1 MSRNNVKEIL
11 YRLIAVSLLIIGF
24 TARADAAT
32 LQDVEQR
39 GVVRCGVSPELPGF
53 SAQDAKGNWSGLDVD
68 VCRAVAAAVF
78 NDPGKVEFTPIQTTQ
93 RFKALLE
100 GEIDILSRTTT
111 WTLTRDTS
119 EDIDFAGVN
128 YYDGQGFLVYKDLG
142 VRTALGLGGARV
154 CVIEGTT
161 SIKNLNDYF
170 VLNRMMYELKSFP
183 GVKEAVAAYEN
194 KQCDVFS
201 SDQSALYSIL
211 TRLKDP
217 RGSQVL
223 PEVISKEP
231 LGPAVREGDDQW
243 ADIVRWSLLIMINAE
258 ELAISSA
265 NVDHVR
271 EVSRTPAIRRML
283 GLEGDIGAGMGLGR
297 NWAYNIIRKVGNYA
311 ESFDRNVGKDS
322 ALKMKRGLN
331 ANWRNGGIM
340 YAPPVR

>member
-1 MSRNNVKEIL
+1 
-11 YRLIAVSLLIIGF
+11 
-24 TARADAAT
+24 
-32 LQDVEQR
+32 
-39 GVVRCGVSPELPGF
+39 
-53 SAQDAKGNWSGLDVD
+53 
-68 VCRAVAAAVF
+68 
-78 NDPGKVEFTPIQTTQ
+78 
-93 RFKALLE
+93 
-100 GEIDILSRTTT
+100 
-111 WTLTRDTS
+111 
-119 EDIDFAGVN
+119 
-128 YYDGQGFLVYKDLG
+128 
-142 VRTALGLGGARV
+142 
-154 CVIEGTT
+154 
-161 SIKNLNDYF
+161 
-170 VLNRMMYELKSFP
+170 LKSFP